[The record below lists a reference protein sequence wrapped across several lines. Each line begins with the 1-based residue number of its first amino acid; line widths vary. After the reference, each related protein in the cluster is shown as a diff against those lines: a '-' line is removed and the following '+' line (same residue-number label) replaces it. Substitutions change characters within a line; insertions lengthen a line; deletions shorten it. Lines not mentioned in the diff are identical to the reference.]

1 MRQLSR
7 IVFVNSANIRYGEVR
22 LDGNVHLIGTQGV
35 GKSTV
40 LRAILF
46 FYTGDKMHLGISREK
61 KSFDD
66 FYLPGANSYIAYEV
80 ESEFGAFTVLV
91 FRSHAHSVFRFIG
104 APFRREWLI
113 DETGEVTADSSV
125 IRRRVEGAPMT
136 RIVDEYQEYRDIIYG
151 NKRATGKEFARFC
164 IMETAKYQ
172 NIPRSLQNVFLGAKV
187 DADFIKDIIIRSLG
201 DEEPGIDL
209 VYFRS
214 QLAGFEREYNDISQ
228 WFQKN
233 KQGEVTV
240 RRQGEKVVELY
251 RKLLY
256 LDDELTG
263 SLLELRY
270 ARRYAQERIPLL
282 DRQVEETEVLQQKC
296 KDRLADLQDKFNHE
310 LSALEQE
317 LGALNDKLDRIP
329 KLRKKYEGLG
339 IQTIIEED
347 GQEPALQASLESAQ
361 VLRDR
366 LTREYADITAKYK
379 DRERELKLGF
389 DVWRAAREGRKVEIG
404 AALNAQVQKLSEAL
418 QAGLSGVDEA
428 FRERVSAQESLL
440 TDLQERMAVADK
452 QLALAAHLSPFAQEI
467 QAARDEQSRLAGEKG
482 RLEASIKTQEALVE
496 KLMQE
501 GQFQQHREAREW
513 DDQLSEVGAQMKG
526 LDAQIAEIDGLLA
539 SMDGSLIQWLS
550 RHKPG
555 WEETIGKVAD
565 ERTVL
570 YAKNLY
576 PSEAKGDSLFGVDLD
591 LSSLKMRVRTPE
603 QLMKEKGQ
611 REKELSALKERQE
624 GLLAGK
630 ESALATLRK
639 KYNARIKPLRDELS
653 GLQAAALML
662 PAKLEDAGKRLSLLE
677 ENTRKAREDAM
688 GRCKEALQALTAEKV
703 LAAEALN
710 ALLKE
715 KEAEVQKLREADARK
730 RKSLQKQHDDALT
743 RVEAE
748 ISTREK
754 ELSAELEALH
764 AEQTRELSGQG
775 ADATAL
781 ERCEKEIHSLQE
793 RLKRIAQNKEIL
805 FNYRKDKEDYLDK
818 KEIILSEKSKVEG
831 KKNSLSER
839 YKLKRRKEEDA
850 LARATETLQEL
861 RDAVKQLREGLSEA
875 ENFEQSN
882 ALPLLPEG
890 REKKTDKTCR
900 QLIDTIHRVLSEKRN
915 TEQAFYQS
923 VNAFTSHFN
932 PGNIFDFK
940 TDNHSDEEYR
950 AFASS
955 LVEFMESDKI
965 EEFRSRTS
973 GHYTELLLRISHE
986 MDEVSRN
993 SSEIAGIVKDIN
1005 YDFKEKNFIG
1015 AVKSI
1020 ELRTIPSADKMVTLL
1035 GHIKE
1040 FADEH
1045 GYDLDQVNLF
1055 SGASRDESRS
1065 AAVGHLLSLMKL
1077 LTGGEH
1083 ASRSRLTLSDTFQLQ
1098 FRITENDNDT
1108 GWVEKISSVGS
1119 DGTDVLVKAMVNIML
1134 INVFKERVSGRFSDF
1149 RIHCVMDEIGRLHPR
1164 NVRGIL
1170 DFAGA
1175 RNIFLVN
1182 GSPVPYNVADYKHTY
1197 LLSKDGTRTVI
1208 QSLLSRKE
1216 AAAE

>member
-1 MRQLSR
+1 MRQLSK

-46 FYTGDKMHLGISREK
+46 FYTGDKTHLGISREK

-113 DETGEVTADSSV
+113 DEQGEVTADASV
-125 IRRRVEGAPMT
+125 IRSRLDGAPMT

-151 NKRATGKEFARFC
+151 NKRVTGKEFARFC

-214 QLAGFEREYNDISQ
+214 QLSGFEREYNDISQ

-263 SLLELRY
+263 NLLELRY

-282 DRQVEETEVLQQKC
+282 DKQVEETEVFELKC
-296 KDRLADLQDKFNHE
+296 KEKLADLQDKYNHE
-310 LSALEQE
+310 LSALDQE
-317 LGALNDKLDRIP
+317 IGALNDKLEKIP
-329 KLRKKYEGLG
+329 KLRKKYEGIG

-347 GQEPALQASLESAQ
+347 GQEPALKASLESAQ
-361 VLRDR
+361 ALRSR
-366 LTREYADITAKYK
+366 LTQEYADITTKYK
-379 DRERELKLGF
+379 DREREMRLGF
-389 DVWRAAREGRKVEIG
+389 DAWRAARQGRKVEIG
-404 AALNAQVQKLSEAL
+404 AALNAQIQKLSEAL
-418 QAGLSGVDEA
+418 QAGLSGVEEA
-428 FRERVSAQESLL
+428 FAERVLAQEGLVA
-440 TDLQERMAVADK
+440 DLKERIAAQDK
-452 QLALAAHLSPFAQEI
+452 QLALASHLSPFVEEIKAAQAEL
-467 QAARDEQSRLAGEKG
+467 SRLSGEKG
-482 RLEASIKTQEALVE
+482 KLEASVKTVEARIKGLE
-496 KLMQE
+496 QE
-501 GQFQQHREAREW
+501 GQFQQYTETRNW
-513 DDQLSEVGAQMKG
+513 DDKLSDVGSQMAG
-526 LDAQIAEIDGLLA
+526 LDAKVAEIDELLA

-550 RHKPG
+550 SHKPG

-576 PSEAKGDSLFGVDLD
+576 PSEVKGDSLFGVDLD

-603 QLMKEKGQ
+603 QLMKEKQQLG
-611 REKELSALKERQE
+611 KERTALKERQE
-624 GLLAGK
+624 GILAEK
-630 ESALATLRK
+630 ESALVALRK

-662 PAKLEDAGKRLSLLE
+662 PTKLEDAGKRLSLLE

-703 LAAEALN
+703 LAAEALS

-715 KEAEVQKLREADARK
+715 KEAEVQKLREADARG
-730 RKSLQKQHDDALT
+730 RRSLKKQHDEALSQ
-743 RVEAE
+743 VEAE
-748 ISTREK
+748 ISAREK
-754 ELSAELEALH
+754 ELSEALEALSK
-764 AEQTRELSGQG
+764 EQSRELSGQG

-781 ERCEKEIHSLQE
+781 EKCEGDIKGLQG
-793 RLKRIAQNKEIL
+793 RLEKITQNKETL
-805 FNYRKDKEDYLDK
+805 FNYRKDKEEYLDK
-818 KEIILSEKSKVEG
+818 KDIFLSEKTKVEG
-831 KKNSLSER
+831 KKTSLSER

-850 LARATETLQEL
+850 LTRAADSLRELQDSL
-861 RDAVKQLREGLSEA
+861 RQLREGLSEA
-875 ENFEQSN
+875 DNFEQSN
-882 ALPLLPEG
+882 ALPILPEG
-890 REKKTDKTCR
+890 RENKTDKTCR
-900 QLIDTIHRVLSEKRN
+900 QLMDAIHRVLSEKRN
-915 TEQAFYQS
+915 TEQAFYQG
-923 VNAFTSHFN
+923 VNTFTSHFS

-940 TDNHSDEEYR
+940 TDNHTDEEYR
-950 AFASS
+950 SFASS
-955 LVEFMESDKI
+955 LVDFMESDKI

-993 SSEIAGIVKDIN
+993 SSEIAGIIKDIN

-1035 GHIKE
+1035 QRIKE

-1065 AAVGHLLSLMKL
+1065 AAVDHLLSLMKL
-1077 LTGGEH
+1077 LTGEH
-1083 ASRSRLTLSDTFQLQ
+1083 SMWSRLTLSDTFQLQ

-1175 RNIFLVN
+1175 RNIYLVN
-1182 GSPVPYNVADYKHTY
+1182 GSPVPYNVSDYKHTY
-1197 LLSKDGTRTVI
+1197 LLSKDGTRTLI

>member
-1 MRQLSR
+1 MRQLSK

-46 FYTGDKMHLGISREK
+46 FYTGDKTHLGISREK

-113 DETGEVTADSSV
+113 DEQGEVTADASV
-125 IRRRVEGAPMT
+125 IRSRLDGAPMT

-151 NKRATGKEFARFC
+151 NKRVTGKEFARFC
-164 IMETAKYQ
+164 IMETPKYQ

-214 QLAGFEREYNDISQ
+214 QLSGFEREYNDISQ

-263 SLLELRY
+263 NLLELRY

-282 DRQVEETEVLQQKC
+282 DKQVEETEVLQLKC
-296 KDRLADLQDKFNHE
+296 KEKLADLQDKYNHE
-310 LSALEQE
+310 LSSLDQE
-317 LGALNDKLDRIP
+317 IGALNEKLEKIP
-329 KLRKKYEGLG
+329 KLRKKYEVLG
-339 IQTIIEED
+339 IQALIEED
-347 GQEPALQASLESAQ
+347 GQESALKVSLESAES
-361 VLRDR
+361 LRSR

-379 DRERELKLGF
+379 DREREMRLGF
-389 DVWRAAREGRKVEIG
+389 DAWRAARQGRKVEIG
-404 AALNAQVQKLSEAL
+404 AALNAQIQKLSEAL
-418 QAGLSGVDEA
+418 QAGLSGVEEA
-428 FRERVSAQESLL
+428 FAERVLAQEGLVA
-440 TDLQERMAVADK
+440 DLKERIAAQDK
-452 QLALAAHLSPFAQEI
+452 QLALSAHLSPFVEEIKAAQAEL
-467 QAARDEQSRLAGEKG
+467 SRLSGEKG
-482 RLEASIKTQEALVE
+482 KLEASVKTVEARIKGLE
-496 KLMQE
+496 QE
-501 GQFQQHREAREW
+501 GQFQQYTETSNW
-513 DDQLSEVGAQMKG
+513 DDKLSDVGSQMAG
-526 LDAQIAEIDGLLA
+526 LDAKVAEIDELLA

-550 RHKPG
+550 SHKPG

-576 PSEAKGDSLFGVDLD
+576 PSETKGDSLFGVDLD
-591 LSSLKMRVRTPE
+591 LSSLRMNARTPQ
-603 QLMKEKGQ
+603 QLMKEKQ
-611 REKELSALKERQE
+611 LLEKERTALKERQE
-624 GLLAGK
+624 GILAEK
-630 ESALATLRK
+630 ESALVALRK

-662 PAKLEDAGKRLSLLE
+662 PTKLEDAGKRLSLLE

-703 LAAEALN
+703 LAAEALS

-715 KEAEVQKLREADARK
+715 KEAEVQKLREADARG
-730 RKSLQKQHDDALT
+730 RRSLKKQHDEALSQ
-743 RVEAE
+743 VEAE
-748 ISTREK
+748 ISAREK
-754 ELSAELEALH
+754 ELTEALEALH
-764 AEQTRELSGQG
+764 AEQNRELSGQG

-781 ERCEKEIHSLQE
+781 EKCEGDIKGLQG
-793 RLKRIAQNKEIL
+793 RLEKITQNKETL
-805 FNYRKDKEDYLDK
+805 FNYRKDKEEYLDK
-818 KEIILSEKSKVEG
+818 KDIFLSEKTKVEG
-831 KKNSLSER
+831 KKTSLSER

-850 LARATETLQEL
+850 LTRATDSLRELQDSL
-861 RDAVKQLREGLSEA
+861 RQLREGLSEA
-875 ENFEQSN
+875 DNFEQSN
-882 ALPLLPEG
+882 ALPILPEG
-890 REKKTDKTCR
+890 RENKTDKTCR
-900 QLIDTIHRVLSEKRN
+900 QLIDAIHRVLSEKRN
-915 TEQAFYQS
+915 TEQTFYQG
-923 VNAFTSHFN
+923 VNTFTSHFS

-940 TDNHSDEEYR
+940 TDNHTDEEYR
-950 AFASS
+950 SFASS
-955 LVEFMESDKI
+955 LVDFMESDKI
-965 EEFRSRTS
+965 EEYRSRTS

-993 SSEIAGIVKDIN
+993 SSEIAGIIKDIN

-1035 GHIKE
+1035 QRIKE

-1065 AAVGHLLSLMKL
+1065 AAVDHLLSLMKL
-1077 LTGGEH
+1077 LTGEH
-1083 ASRSRLTLSDTFQLQ
+1083 SMWSRLTLSDTFQLQ

-1175 RNIFLVN
+1175 RNIYLVN

>member
-1 MRQLSR
+1 MRQLSK

-46 FYTGDKMHLGISREK
+46 FYTGDKTHLGISREK

-113 DETGEVTADSSV
+113 DEQGEVTADASV
-125 IRRRVEGAPMT
+125 IRSRLDGAPMT

-151 NKRATGKEFARFC
+151 NKRVTGKEFAWFC
-164 IMETAKYQ
+164 IMETPKYQ

-214 QLAGFEREYNDISQ
+214 QLSGFEREYNDISQ

-263 SLLELRY
+263 NLLELRY

-282 DRQVEETEVLQQKC
+282 DKQVEETEVLQLKC
-296 KDRLADLQDKFNHE
+296 KEKLADLQDKYNHE
-310 LSALEQE
+310 LSSLDQE
-317 LGALNDKLDRIP
+317 IGALNEKLEKIP

-339 IQTIIEED
+339 IQALIEED
-347 GQEPALQASLESAQ
+347 GQESALKVSLESAES
-361 VLRDR
+361 LRSR

-379 DRERELKLGF
+379 DREREMRLGF
-389 DVWRAAREGRKVEIG
+389 DAWRAARQGRKVEIG
-404 AALNAQVQKLSEAL
+404 AALNAQIQKLSEAL
-418 QAGLSGVDEA
+418 QAGLSGVEEA
-428 FRERVSAQESLL
+428 FAERVLAQEGLVA
-440 TDLQERMAVADK
+440 DLKERIAAQDK
-452 QLALAAHLSPFAQEI
+452 QLALSAHLSPFVEEIKAAQAEL
-467 QAARDEQSRLAGEKG
+467 SRLSGEKG
-482 RLEASIKTQEALVE
+482 KLEASVKTVEARIKGLE
-496 KLMQE
+496 QE
-501 GQFQQHREAREW
+501 GQFQQYTETSNW
-513 DDQLSEVGAQMKG
+513 DDKLSDVGSQMAG
-526 LDAQIAEIDGLLA
+526 LDAKVAEIDELLA

-550 RHKPG
+550 SHKPG

-576 PSEAKGDSLFGVDLD
+576 PSETKGDSLFGVDLD
-591 LSSLKMRVRTPE
+591 LSSLRMNARTPQ
-603 QLMKEKGQ
+603 QLMKEKQ
-611 REKELSALKERQE
+611 LLEKERTALKERQE
-624 GLLAGK
+624 GILAEK
-630 ESALATLRK
+630 ESALVALRK

-662 PAKLEDAGKRLSLLE
+662 PTKLEDAGKRLSLLE

-703 LAAEALN
+703 LAAEALS

-715 KEAEVQKLREADARK
+715 KEAEVQKLREADARG
-730 RKSLQKQHDDALT
+730 RRSLKKQHDEALSQ
-743 RVEAE
+743 VEAE
-748 ISTREK
+748 ISAREK
-754 ELSAELEALH
+754 ELSEALEALH
-764 AEQTRELSGQG
+764 AEQNRELSGQG

-781 ERCEKEIHSLQE
+781 EKCEGDIKGLQG
-793 RLKRIAQNKEIL
+793 RLEKITQNKETL
-805 FNYRKDKEDYLDK
+805 FNYRKDKEEYLDK
-818 KEIILSEKSKVEG
+818 KDIFLSEKTKVEG
-831 KKNSLSER
+831 KKTSLSER

-850 LARATETLQEL
+850 LTRATDSLRELQDLL
-861 RDAVKQLREGLSEA
+861 RQLREGLSEA
-875 ENFEQSN
+875 DNFEQSN
-882 ALPLLPEG
+882 ALPILPEG
-890 REKKTDKTCR
+890 RENKTDKTCR
-900 QLIDTIHRVLSEKRN
+900 QLIDAIHRVLSEKRN
-915 TEQAFYQS
+915 TEQTFYQG
-923 VNAFTSHFN
+923 VNTFTSHFS

-940 TDNHSDEEYR
+940 TDNHTDEEYR
-950 AFASS
+950 SFASS
-955 LVEFMESDKI
+955 LVDFMESDKI

-993 SSEIAGIVKDIN
+993 SSEIAGIIKDIN

-1035 GHIKE
+1035 QRIKE

-1065 AAVGHLLSLMKL
+1065 AAVDHLLSLMKL
-1077 LTGGEH
+1077 LTGEH
-1083 ASRSRLTLSDTFQLQ
+1083 SMWSRLTLSDTFQLQ

-1175 RNIFLVN
+1175 RNIYLVN

>member
-1 MRQLSR
+1 MRQLSK

-46 FYTGDKMHLGISREK
+46 FYTGDKTHLGISREK

-113 DETGEVTADSSV
+113 DEQGEVTADASV
-125 IRRRVEGAPMT
+125 IRSRLDGAPMT

-151 NKRATGKEFARFC
+151 NKRVTGKEFARFC
-164 IMETAKYQ
+164 IMETPKYQ

-209 VYFRS
+209 GYFRS
-214 QLAGFEREYNDISQ
+214 QLSGFEREYNDISQ

-263 SLLELRY
+263 NLLELRY

-282 DRQVEETEVLQQKC
+282 DKQVEETEVLQLKC
-296 KDRLADLQDKFNHE
+296 KEKLADLQDKYNHE
-310 LSALEQE
+310 LSSLDQE
-317 LGALNDKLDRIP
+317 IGALNEKLEKIP

-339 IQTIIEED
+339 IQALIEED
-347 GQEPALQASLESAQ
+347 GQESALKVSLESAES
-361 VLRDR
+361 LRSR

-379 DRERELKLGF
+379 DREREMRLGF
-389 DVWRAAREGRKVEIG
+389 DAWRAARQGRKVEIG
-404 AALNAQVQKLSEAL
+404 AALNAQIQKLSEAL
-418 QAGLSGVDEA
+418 QAGLSSIEDA
-428 FRERVSAQESLL
+428 FAERVSAQEGVVA
-440 TDLQERMAVADK
+440 DLKERIAAQDK
-452 QLALAAHLSPFAQEI
+452 QLALSAHLSPFVEEIKAAQAEL
-467 QAARDEQSRLAGEKG
+467 SRLSGEKG
-482 RLEASIKTQEALVE
+482 KLEASVKTVEARIKGLE
-496 KLMQE
+496 QE
-501 GQFQQHREAREW
+501 GQFQQYTETSNW
-513 DDQLSEVGAQMKG
+513 DDKLSDVGSQMAG
-526 LDAQIAEIDGLLA
+526 LDAKVAEIDELLA

-550 RHKPG
+550 SHKPG

-576 PSEAKGDSLFGVDLD
+576 PSETKGDSLFGVDLD
-591 LSSLKMRVRTPE
+591 LSSLRMNARTPQ
-603 QLMKEKGQ
+603 QLMKEKQ
-611 REKELSALKERQE
+611 LLENERTALKERQE
-624 GLLAGK
+624 GILAEK
-630 ESALATLRK
+630 ESALVALRK

-662 PAKLEDAGKRLSLLE
+662 PTKLEDAGKRLSLLE

-703 LAAEALN
+703 LAAEALS

-715 KEAEVQKLREADARK
+715 KEAEVQKLREADARG
-730 RKSLQKQHDDALT
+730 RRSLKKQHDEALSQ
-743 RVEAE
+743 VEAE
-748 ISTREK
+748 ISAREK
-754 ELSAELEALH
+754 ELSEALEALH
-764 AEQTRELSGQG
+764 AEQNRELSGQG

-781 ERCEKEIHSLQE
+781 EKCEGDIKGLQG
-793 RLKRIAQNKEIL
+793 RLEKITQNKETL
-805 FNYRKDKEDYLDK
+805 FNYRKDKEEYLDK
-818 KEIILSEKSKVEG
+818 KDIFLSEKTKVEG
-831 KKNSLSER
+831 KKTSLSER

-850 LARATETLQEL
+850 LTRATDSLRELQDLL
-861 RDAVKQLREGLSEA
+861 RQLREGLSEA
-875 ENFEQSN
+875 DNFEQSN
-882 ALPLLPEG
+882 ALPILPEG
-890 REKKTDKTCR
+890 RENKTDKTCR
-900 QLIDTIHRVLSEKRN
+900 QLIDAIHRVLSEKRN
-915 TEQAFYQS
+915 TEQTFYQG
-923 VNAFTSHFN
+923 VNTFTSHFS

-940 TDNHSDEEYR
+940 TDNHTDEEYR
-950 AFASS
+950 SFASS
-955 LVEFMESDKI
+955 LVDFMESDKI

-993 SSEIAGIVKDIN
+993 SSEIAGIIKDIN

-1035 GHIKE
+1035 QRIKE

-1065 AAVGHLLSLMKL
+1065 AAVDHLLSLMKL
-1077 LTGGEH
+1077 LTGEH
-1083 ASRSRLTLSDTFQLQ
+1083 SMWSRLTLSDTFQLQ

-1175 RNIFLVN
+1175 RNIYLVN